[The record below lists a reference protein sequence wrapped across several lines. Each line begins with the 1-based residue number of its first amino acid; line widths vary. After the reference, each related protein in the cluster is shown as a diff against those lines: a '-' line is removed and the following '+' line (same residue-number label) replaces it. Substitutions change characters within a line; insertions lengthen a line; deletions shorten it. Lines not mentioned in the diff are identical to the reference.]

1 MQHTSPHSTAL
12 HHHLHYITL
21 HYKYIALP
29 PHRTALHCA
38 TTTTTTTTTT
48 ATTTTL
54 QLQLQ
59 QHQLQLLHTATA
71 ATTKYYKYIAL
82 HYATLH
88 PAVVVEVTAAT
99 TPKTQLQPPVG
110 PSMDLLCHPCI
121 TTTRLSCGFLSLKP
135 PPPSFAIPL
144 EIPFFCQ

>member
-1 MQHTSPHSTAL
+1 VPQL
-12 HHHLHYITL
+12 QLQQRL
-21 HYKYIALP
+21 
-29 PHRTALHCA
+29 
-38 TTTTTTTTTT
+38 
-48 ATTTTL
+48 L

-59 QHQLQLLHTATA
+59 HYNYNYSNINYNYNYTTIQLQLQLQLQN
-71 ATTKYYKYIAL
+71 TTNTLRYTTP

-144 EIPFFCQ
+144 EIPFFANSYWEFECGSQ